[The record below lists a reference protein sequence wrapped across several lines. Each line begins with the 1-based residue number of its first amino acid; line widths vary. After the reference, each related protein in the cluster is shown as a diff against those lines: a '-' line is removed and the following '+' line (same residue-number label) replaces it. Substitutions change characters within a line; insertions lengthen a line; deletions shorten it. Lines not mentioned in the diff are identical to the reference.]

1 MLELTV
7 LDIFQDFKAAVEAAN
22 KQRNMSVIPDET
34 LAQILNHLPQLQH
47 LNENL
52 LMELKDRIENWYVN
66 FLRFYINL

>member
-1 MLELTV
+1 
-7 LDIFQDFKAAVEAAN
+7 
-22 KQRNMSVIPDET
+22 MSVIPDET

-66 FLRFYINL
+66 FLRFYISL